1 MVGVIAQMEVRA
13 EEIDESV
20 MEVVSEWRPS

>member
-13 EEIDESV
+13 EEIDGSV